1 MPGPEYEALLRRRR
15 IWGVPPE
22 AVAQMAA
29 ECERTQVE
37 LRTTMRE
44 LEVRLAHLTTQ
55 RDEAKQSAATLR
67 EQVERL
73 ERENAEIANRPELVR
88 EEALR
93 FVVDAWT
100 EAQTIREQ
108 TRLEV
113 EKAEAAAREEVAA
126 VRQALTEERQRHETE
141 MREARER
148 YEAEIATL
156 RERRLKAIADLE
168 SLAEHLLSQATH
180 IAAHKSPDT
189 DPETTDLAA
198 SVPAAEEKAAMATA
212 SPPPPPEPEPKP
224 VAAPSASTPASAPTV
239 VASSH
244 ANGDSVED
252 QLLARALDDL
262 EAILSVSRKT
272 NGTG

>member
-1 MPGPEYEALLRRRR
+1 MPGPDYEALMRRRR
-15 IWGVPPE
+15 IWGVPPD

-29 ECERTQVE
+29 ECDRTQAE
-37 LRTTMRE
+37 LRSTMRE

-55 RDEAKQSAATLR
+55 RDEVKQSAATLR

-126 VRQALTEERQRHETE
+126 VRQALTEERERHEAE
-141 MREARER
+141 MREARDR

-180 IAAHKSPDT
+180 IAAHKLPDT
-189 DPETTDLAA
+189 DPGTTVPPA
-198 SVPAAEEKAAMATA
+198 SVPAAEAKAAIATTT
-212 SPPPPPEPEPKP
+212 PPPPEPTI
-224 VAAPSASTPASAPTV
+224 APPASTPAVA
-239 VASSH
+239 ASSH